1 MNKLR
6 LSPYFRF
13 NQSDIDKFRAELLL
27 LVKKLITLYSTRNEV
42 NLLTQADEQ
51 ELLSG
56 TEAATDAMFAAMKS
70 TKEETVDGKV
80 ATAVQEKVAAAVDE
94 NVAAA
99 VDEKVSAAPC
109 QEVITIGP
117 TSDSVIRSMRE
128 SFYKIYSEH
137 FETVREGGTSVMTRA
152 MYDEKVQLKGII
164 PYDQSGEG

>member
-56 TEAATDAMFAAMKS
+56 TEAATDATFAAMKS

-80 ATAVQEKVAAAVDE
+80 ATAVHK
-94 NVAAA
+94 
-99 VDEKVSAAPC
+99 KL
-109 QEVITIGP
+109 
-117 TSDSVIRSMRE
+117 
-128 SFYKIYSEH
+128 
-137 FETVREGGTSVMTRA
+137 
-152 MYDEKVQLKGII
+152 QL
-164 PYDQSGEG
+164 Q